1 MGLDISEKVATFTLG
16 VTGLLTTLFYKLYSS
31 RERTADRVRNAR
43 NVPLKDLHDVL
54 RDHDNRLAYATV
66 EGIVDPYF
74 QQLVS
79 VHGTM
84 KGVIQHIQKVEH
96 KSKRVQGYW
105 SDAKKIMQDTL
116 EAVPFK
122 LVEPLKSEH
131 AVYVNEA
138 LSADLLQDELTVTFD
153 HFEPGKSSLLQSGID
168 RIFGEV
174 SKGIQ
179 DTEKMLL
186 VGTSLRGIGELCL
199 EDGKAMIGPPSD
211 GSRFILTKLSKAS
224 VVRKFESQAY
234 VYKFLTVLFGA
245 VSSGV
250 LFFILWKFYRK
261 WKDIRQQQAAFA
273 LIRAT
278 NDHSLPDSD
287 GSDSNQQCVV
297 CLSSRR
303 SVIIMDCRHV
313 CVCSNCAE
321 RLPSPKKCPVC
332 RRYVQ
337 QFLPLF
343 NA

>member
-1 MGLDISEKVATFTLG
+1 MTLDISEKIAAFTLG
-16 VTGLLTTLFYKLYSS
+16 VTGLLTTLFYRLYSS

-43 NVPLKDLHDVL
+43 SVPLKELHDVL
-54 RDHDNRLAYATV
+54 RENDNRLPYATV
-66 EGIVDPYF
+66 EGIVVPYY
-74 QQLVS
+74 QELRS
-79 VHGTM
+79 SHCDM

-122 LVEPLKSEH
+122 LVEPPKGKQE
-131 AVYVNEA
+131 VYVNEA

-186 VGTSLRGIGELCL
+186 VGTNLRGIGEVCL

-211 GSRFILTKLSKAS
+211 GSRFILTKLSKAT

-234 VYKFLTVLFGA
+234 VYKCLTVVLGA
-245 VSSGV
+245 VSSGL
-250 LFFILWKFYRK
+250 LFYILWKFYRR
-261 WKDIRQQQAAFA
+261 WKDIRQQQAEFA
-273 LIRAT
+273 QIRAT
-278 NDHSLPDSD
+278 NELNDSD
-287 GSDSNQQCVV
+287 NSNSDQQCVV
-297 CLSSRR
+297 CLARRR
-303 SVIIMDCRHV
+303 SIIIMDCRHV
-313 CVCSNCAE
+313 CVCSHCAQ

-332 RRYVQ
+332 RCYVK
-337 QFLPLF
+337 QFLPLY